1 MPLVG
6 SARAP
11 RGIASSPSGWPGQIC
26 PLLDWGSEA
35 WTGPIGWEQ
44 DRILVGRCKGTEQIW
59 EQPQRTGSVHGG
71 EGGLCPWEGG
81 QGLWDKVCWPCQLAR
96 TRVLEDAL
104 YVNSG
109 TIGSRSGVGYTP
121 YVSTVCMDI
130 VQTRSEAWLTV
141 RVVNSY

>member
-1 MPLVG
+1 MLGWRERKKFSQLQEG
-6 SARAP
+6 SWSVVSTWEKNTHL
-11 RGIASSPSGWPGQIC
+11 GTASENWFC
-26 PLLDWGSEA
+26 LL
-35 WTGPIGWEQ
+35 
-44 DRILVGRCKGTEQIW
+44 
-59 EQPQRTGSVHGG
+59 GG
-71 EGGLCPWEGG
+71 AYLCPWGGG